1 MMVRSACAGDIPAL
15 TALWQEAFGDTPAQI
30 RLFFDHGFSPDRS
43 LVLED
48 GELAAA
54 CYWFDCWLENKKL
67 AYLYAVAVKYNRRGQ
82 GLGRRLMEEVHQH
95 LYRQGYDAVVLVP
108 GEESLFAWY
117 ASIGYTPCSPM
128 VQETVTAAGNTRL
141 QSLAPQ
147 EYAAARRV
155 FLPAGGVTQEGE
167 NLAYM
172 AAMFRFY
179 RGDGFILA
187 AAREGTEAF
196 IPEILGQAELPA
208 ITAALGAATGTFRRS
223 GPGKC
228 YAMVRPLRDF
238 QPKELTWF
246 GWAFD

>member
-15 TALWQEAFGDTPAQI
+15 TALWQEAFGDAPAQI

-54 CYWFDCWLENKKL
+54 CYWFDCSLADKKL
-67 AYLYAVAVKYNRRGQ
+67 AYLYAVAVRKSCRGQ
-82 GLGRRLMEEVHQH
+82 GLGRHLMQEAHQY
-95 LYRQGYDAVVLVP
+95 LLRQGYNAVVLVP

-117 ASIGYTPCSPM
+117 ATMGYVPCSPM
-128 VQETVTAAGNTRL
+128 AEESVAAAGYTGL
-141 QSLAPQ
+141 QQISPQ
-147 EYAAARRV
+147 EYVDARRQL
-155 FLPAGGVTQEGE
+155 LPAGGVVQEGE

-187 AAREGTEAF
+187 AARAGSEVF
-196 IPEILGQAELPA
+196 VPEILGQAELPTV
-208 ITAALGAATGTFRRS
+208 TAALGATTGTFRRS